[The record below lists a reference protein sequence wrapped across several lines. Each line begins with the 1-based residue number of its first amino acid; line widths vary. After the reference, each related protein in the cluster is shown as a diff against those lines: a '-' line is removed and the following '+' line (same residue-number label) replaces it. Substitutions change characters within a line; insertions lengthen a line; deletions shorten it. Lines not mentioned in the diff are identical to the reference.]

1 MRKQGT
7 GRRTAAPKADFD
19 PQSRSKGKPPMSF
32 QITGL
37 DAAPFRRLYGL
48 SDDELQ
54 SLGVKRLIADASPGF
69 PDRIELRD
77 VEQGEALLLL
87 NYLHQP
93 ADTPYRASH
102 AIFVREW
109 AETPYRAVDEIPEAL
124 RIRPISL
131 RAFDAS
137 GDMVDADLISGDGLK
152 PTIERLFAN
161 PEAAYVHAHYAKRG
175 CYAARIDRA

>member
-1 MRKQGT
+1 
-7 GRRTAAPKADFD
+7 
-19 PQSRSKGKPPMSF
+19 MSF

-37 DAAPFRRLYGL
+37 DAAPFRRFYGL
-48 SDDELQ
+48 ADEELQ
-54 SLGVKRLIADASPGF
+54 SFGVKRFIADKNPGF
-69 PDRIELRD
+69 PDRVELRD
-77 VEQGEALLLL
+77 VEQGEAVLLL

-109 AETPYRAVDEIPEAL
+109 AETPYRAVDEIPDVL

-131 RAFDAS
+131 RAFDEK
-137 GDMVDADLISGDGLK
+137 GDMVDADLTEGDLK
-152 PTIERLFAN
+152 PAIERLLSN
-161 PEAAYVHAHYAKRG
+161 PVAAYIQAHYAKRG

>member
-1 MRKQGT
+1 MTRSDAALRMRKQGT

-37 DAAPFRRLYGL
+37 DAAPFRRFYGL

-77 VEQGEALLLL
+77 VEQGEALVASQLPP
-87 NYLHQP
+87 P
-93 ADTPYRASH
+93 AGRH
-102 AIFVREW
+102 ALPSKPRHF
-109 AETPYRAVDEIPEAL
+109 
-124 RIRPISL
+124 RP
-131 RAFDAS
+131 RM
-137 GDMVDADLISGDGLK
+137 GRDGVS
-152 PTIERLFAN
+152 R
-161 PEAAYVHAHYAKRG
+161 RG
-175 CYAARIDRA
+175 RD